1 MAQINEMELQ
11 NLRHMVGAHETC
23 VKKLETY
30 AQQCQD
36 QALKQMLQKD
46 ATDAKNNKQRLMS
59 FLQ

>member
-1 MAQINEMELQ
+1 MSQINAMELQ
-11 NLRHMVGAHETC
+11 NLRHIVGHDTC

-36 QALKQMLQKD
+36 QALKQMFQKD
-46 ATDAKNNKQRLMS
+46 ANDAKGSKQKLMS

>member
-1 MAQINEMELQ
+1 MSQINEMELQ

-23 VKKLETY
+23 EKKLETY